1 MARRQLLGWG
11 GAVLAGAMAVLWSFV
26 VPEKAG
32 TTDGVQ
38 SLLIRYG
45 HPATWAALAVLGVL
59 VALDVAPRARTLVG
73 AVSLA
78 CYAGFLLALTL

>member
-38 SLLIRYG
+38 SLLIRHG
-45 HPATWAALAVLGVL
+45 HPATWSALAVLGVL
-59 VALDVAPRARTLVG
+59 VALDAPPRARTLVG

-78 CYAGFLLALTL
+78 CYAGFLLALVL

>member
-1 MARRQLLGWG
+1 MTRRQVVAW
-11 GAVLAGAMAVLWSFV
+11 AGAALAAALAVLWTVV
-26 VPEKAG
+26 VPEKAE

-38 SLLIRYG
+38 SLLIRWG

-59 VALDVAPRARTLVG
+59 AALDVAPRARSLVG